1 MDKEEDSESDTDRNN
16 EELQLVRNAIINRA
30 FRDKYLNVNRML
42 RDLSNVDDSF
52 RKASDGDAVGK
63 SLNSLLKMSDDKFDK
78 LASVVDELKAKLE
91 ATP

>member
-1 MDKEEDSESDTDRNN
+1 MSNSN

-63 SLNSLLKMSDDKFDK
+63 SLNSLLKVNDDKFDK
-78 LASVVDELKAKLE
+78 LVRVVEQLKAKIE